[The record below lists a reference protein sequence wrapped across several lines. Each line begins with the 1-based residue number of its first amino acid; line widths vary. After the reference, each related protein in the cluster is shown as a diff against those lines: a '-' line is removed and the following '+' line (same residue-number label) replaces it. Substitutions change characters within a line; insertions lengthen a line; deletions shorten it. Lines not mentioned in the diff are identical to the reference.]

1 MKTHVDFAHPWLVEK
16 RKLILIEKSM
26 AKGFEANHIQKSRNE
41 KVEPFGLTIT
51 TFIGSTNPYKHGDE
65 PQQRFFKNLVLCIC
79 KNYQPFST
87 CKNI

>member
-1 MKTHVDFAHPWLVEK
+1 LK
-16 RKLILIEKSM
+16 RELILIEKSM